1 MESSSYP
8 RARTDRL
15 VIKELPNE
23 VLVYDLERDRAHCLN
38 TTAAIVWKAC
48 DGSTTPEEIAAQLLQ
63 VNAVPGSLSTAR
75 QESESLVWNALHQ
88 LRRGH
93 LLEENS
99 SWPAIL
105 PQVSRRDAIRRVAIG
120 AAIALPLVASMTAP
134 MPAQA
139 GTCRSR
145 NSSCSTGAQCCSTVC
160 SGGHCV

>member
-48 DGSTTPEEIAAQLLQ
+48 DGSTTPEEMAAQLLK
-63 VNAVPGSLSTAR
+63 VNAVRGSLSTAR

-99 SWPAIL
+99 SWSAIL
-105 PQVSRRDAIRRVAIG
+105 PQ
-120 AAIALPLVASMTAP
+120 
-134 MPAQA
+134 
-139 GTCRSR
+139 
-145 NSSCSTGAQCCSTVC
+145 
-160 SGGHCV
+160 